1 MWKAQD
7 TFLMVFNSK
16 NKGGIPPEFFGF
28 VCLNQ
33 KRWLVM
39 IGDDGRNF
47 IDYVMYTA
55 KIKTQRIQRSMPEPV
70 GSPAVTES
78 CGK

>member
-1 MWKAQD
+1 
-7 TFLMVFNSK
+7 
-16 NKGGIPPEFFGF
+16 
-28 VCLNQ
+28 
-33 KRWLVM
+33 M
-39 IGDDGRNF
+39 IGDDGRKF